1 MKTVKSLIIVFVVA
15 MVCNKVIGQNNLQ
28 FNAAKYIQLSGN
40 NHTGIVDSVTIN
52 VPSGKVWKIESA
64 AANLTNPT
72 SAFNGSEAGVTL
84 NGVLISGSSLFPIW
98 LPSGSYLITL
108 VSVTT
113 SAVGCYVSAI
123 EFNLVQ

>member
-52 VPSGKVWKIESA
+52 VPSGKV
-64 AANLTNPT
+64 
-72 SAFNGSEAGVTL
+72 
-84 NGVLISGSSLFPIW
+84 
-98 LPSGSYLITL
+98 
-108 VSVTT
+108 
-113 SAVGCYVSAI
+113 
-123 EFNLVQ
+123 